1 MTSRKANSLPIIG
14 SQELFVKLW
23 AKHEE
28 IECYGACGHA
38 VCQECGEIDVE
49 RDRLDG
55 RTDPEARE
63 QRAILDARAES
74 HAEEHLGERKYA
86 EDAWYQGET
95 YSERITTIRID
106 APTQHQF
113 DLPRQRKVA
122 RDVVKSL
129 DTATRWASKITG
141 AQVAGAGMF
150 AFVARA
156 ALGGGPNLVATV
168 LMVVLG
174 RLAASGYHLGLR
186 LMLILDNTTGENKC
200 NAIIIVLAW
209 LVYWDKFRETGFF
222 CQLVGHTYNELDQS
236 FNALIQSM
244 LQYAVYTVS
253 MMVGYIFKFL
263 ASYGIRDVIV
273 LHHLWD
279 FSGQLLPHA
288 YPLGGFA
295 TSQHGDGM
303 HEFRLKKDGAGV
315 VRLHMRKS
323 SQSSGWLPE
332 GPGYEVF
339 KTPPPS
345 ASEILAAA
353 FKLDSA
359 WKRKEVEEV
368 IRQWIPFMA
377 VDDTTRKSF
386 EQEWTDDYF
395 SLPFDMQPSQL
406 PPEKQMTVPDLP
418 LLSDAAAAND
428 SSSALIRNP
437 SARLENPDVNP
448 THGGAAG
455 HRTATDVRNDTAA
468 YRQGCRL
475 QATALPPVFQSDF
488 LLVQLPGV
496 PLALHSVCGHALLST
511 ATYEHLRFSTVE
523 YTHTQQEG
531 FAGLWGTFAKTEN
544 QTYNPQDKKSGTKFI
559 RHAGIGR
566 DHVVVYNV
574 QVFVDHSYDEKPLRV
589 SVESLKQLA
598 RARPNEFA
606 MPDSIPTSHGQQRPA
621 DDSSEEE
628 DDDESSSEDPP
639 PPIPHGFVA
648 YAWQE
653 GSSVNEFLLWSKLR
667 GQRNPTWHRGLVDKI
682 LDPNRAGGFTHN
694 AKFDGEPHPRGTT
707 LTAAAVDEG
716 VLVLMRPAVAAPAPA
731 QAPAAARRQRPR
743 R

>member
-1 MTSRKANSLPIIG
+1 MR
-14 SQELFVKLW
+14 
-23 AKHEE
+23 
-28 IECYGACGHA
+28 
-38 VCQECGEIDVE
+38 
-49 RDRLDG
+49 
-55 RTDPEARE
+55 
-63 QRAILDARAES
+63 RAE
-74 HAEEHLGERKYA
+74 LRLTKG
-86 EDAWYQGET
+86 G
-95 YSERITTIRID
+95 
-106 APTQHQF
+106 
-113 DLPRQRKVA
+113 
-122 RDVVKSL
+122 KS
-129 DTATRWASKITG
+129 RWNLA
-141 AQVAGAGMF
+141 F
-150 AFVARA
+150 AAMRA
-156 ALGGGPNLVATV
+156 ALLLSSLTVACAPSVPKVSFWPSANVAPRRGPTASSSSSREALVIGAIAGAACAAVAAIGSTKRKVHYNASSSDAGGP
-168 LMVVLG
+168 
-174 RLAASGYHLGLR
+174 
-186 LMLILDNTTGENKC
+186 
-200 NAIIIVLAW
+200 
-209 LVYWDKFRETGFF
+209 KF
-222 CQLVGHTYNELDQS
+222 YKPP
-236 FNALIQSM
+236 
-244 LQYAVYTVS
+244 QYS
-253 MMVGYIFKFL
+253 
-263 ASYGIRDVIV
+263 
-273 LHHLWD
+273 
-279 FSGQLLPHA
+279 
-288 YPLGGFA
+288 
-295 TSQHGDGM
+295 
-303 HEFRLKKDGAGV
+303 KD
-315 VRLHMRKS
+315 
-323 SQSSGWLPE
+323 
-332 GPGYEVF
+332 
-339 KTPPPS
+339 
-345 ASEILAAA
+345 
-353 FKLDSA
+353 D
-359 WKRKEVEEV
+359 EE
-368 IRQWIPFMA
+368 
-377 VDDTTRKSF
+377 S
-386 EQEWTDDYF
+386 
-395 SLPFDMQPSQL
+395 
-406 PPEKQMTVPDLP
+406 
-418 LLSDAAAAND
+418 
-428 SSSALIRNP
+428 
-437 SARLENPDVNP
+437 
-448 THGGAAG
+448 
-455 HRTATDVRNDTAA
+455 DTAEV
-468 YRQGCRL
+468 YPSDL
-475 QATALPPVFQSDF
+475 EEDIEEPVFQSDF